1 MDKRFNTLL
10 RQDGVVEP
18 PFNVGDK
25 VQASLGTSGVVEVLD
40 ADKDGQSVVRIRWKS
55 GALGTYT
62 REDIKRYVIKKA

>member
-10 RQDGVVEP
+10 QQAGVVEQ

-25 VQASLGTSGVVEVLD
+25 VQASLGTSGIVEVLD
-40 ADKDGQSVVRIRWKS
+40 TDKDGQPVVRIRWKS

-62 REDIKRYVIKKA
+62 REDIKRYAIKKA